1 MSRSGLLR
9 HFVPAAL
16 VACGAISISAAGC
29 VEAEGRFYVDSTC
42 FKEGDGTLDC
52 EQYVSSIN
60 VAYVRCDDL
69 DEVSLSP
76 CPSEAGNQLRA
87 CETLEVDGELASVCQ
102 EGLYVGVLLVNAMTP
117 STDNLANFNDVETS
131 TIFVSGYDVRLD
143 NGVSERTFV
152 YNASASV
159 APGRGETAIF
169 VQVVPLGDDGQAVL
183 EEAEA
188 AGVTSGF
195 AGVRFYGRTSGGI
208 DVETPEFFLA
218 VTFAQQSL

>member
-16 VACGAISISAAGC
+16 VACGAISLSAAGC
-29 VEAEGRFYVDSTC
+29 VEAEGRFFVDRTC
-42 FKEGDGTLDC
+42 LKEGDGTLDC

-60 VAYVRCDDL
+60 VAYARCGDL
-69 DEVSLSP
+69 SFT
-76 CPSEAGNQLRA
+76 CPEGNPLLA
-87 CETLEVDGELASVCQ
+87 CETIEVEGELATVCH
-102 EGLYVGVLLVNAMTP
+102 EGLYVGVLMVNAMTP
-117 STDNLANFNDVETS
+117 STENQGNFNDVETS

-152 YNASASV
+152 YNASASI
-159 APGRGETAIF
+159 APGRGETDIF

-188 AGVTSGF
+188 AGITSGF

-218 VTFAQQSL
+218 VTFAQLSL